1 VKVYCTLDDD
11 VSSEEAHEI
20 RGPTLDVME
29 STHIAQRSELGLEP
43 SFHRV
48 PSRKSFPA
56 QGPLT
61 IRDKPAAALA
71 VVMQPARVSE
81 RDTETATSST
91 QRYTRYACEIS
102 RGRMKRVFPRNS
114 VDYGQMT
121 DAGYSAR

>member
-11 VSSEEAHEI
+11 VPSEETHEI

-43 SFHRV
+43 SF

-81 RDTETATSST
+81 RDTETAPSST
-91 QRYTRYACEIS
+91 RRYTRYACEMS

-121 DAGYSAR
+121 DAGCSAR